1 MARNI
6 DVKKRGNT
14 RRKRKNVYLIIA
26 EGKNKTE
33 TLYFSNFQE
42 QGRDFYIHFVKAGK
56 NTDADSLYKT
66 LISKWKEMGLS
77 EAEGDRGFIVL
88 DIDNDELKAAKVNQL
103 ISKNT
108 VKGIGFI
115 VSNPAFELWFLLHY
129 RYTTKHFKDGDAVI
143 EDLKK
148 HIPNYDKNVD
158 VYGILEDKM
167 EQAAKNAE
175 KLSVHFKDE
184 KWPSKECNPKTDV
197 GELVKLLQ

>member
-1 MARNI
+1 MAKDFHI
-6 DVKKRGNT
+6 KKRGKA
-14 RRKRKNVYLIIA
+14 KRKLKAAYLIIA

-88 DIDNDELKAAKVNQL
+88 DIDNDELKAAKVSQL

-108 VKGIGFI
+108 VKGIRFI

-158 VYGILEDKM
+158 AYGILEDKM
-167 EQAAKNAE
+167 EQAMKNAE
-175 KLSVHFKDE
+175 KLSEHFKDE
-184 KWPSKECNPKTDV
+184 KWPSKECNPQTDV
-197 GELVKLLQ
+197 GELVKVLQ